1 MANDCVF
8 DAGPFIHINE
18 IDELRIFKLFHKIL
32 TTEEI
37 LNECRRIKEVISRI
51 KNVECKQ
58 LLPESK
64 DFARYVSEKY
74 FIDLGESTG
83 IALCKQE
90 RIELFFTDDL
100 DARDTARHLGFDA
113 HGTIAVLVRAFRE
126 KILTKNETVDAL
138 DRLHKQSSLFVTKE
152 IVYTVVKEI
161 ERFSKD

>member
-1 MANDCVF
+1 MSNGDCMANDCVF
-8 DAGPFIHINE
+8 DAGPFIHI
-18 IDELRIFKLFHKIL
+18 
-32 TTEEI
+32 
-37 LNECRRIKEVISRI
+37 
-51 KNVECKQ
+51 
-58 LLPESK
+58 
-64 DFARYVSEKY
+64 
-74 FIDLGESTG
+74 GESTG

-161 ERFSKD
+161 